1 MVDKYLSH
9 FKSVQNKAYK
19 LLFFFFKGVRILF
32 EIGNSLKVARESSG
46 VSMEEASKDINIKAV
61 ILENI
66 ENGNIGCFK
75 DIFELRGYL
84 TTYAKYLGLD
94 YEKIIDEFNEYMFEY
109 TSKIPI
115 KEIEKTIELKIKEE
129 KKDEKVVSPYTREKK
144 KYNNWVYVVIYVVI
158 FLMIIVAIFWSVKQV
173 TINKSVTDTISYR
186 R

>member
-19 LLFFFFKGVRILF
+19 LLFFYFKGVRILF

-75 DIFELRGYL
+75 DIFELRDYL
-84 TTYAKYLGLD
+84 TTYAKYLG
-94 YEKIIDEFNEYMFEY
+94 
-109 TSKIPI
+109 
-115 KEIEKTIELKIKEE
+115 
-129 KKDEKVVSPYTREKK
+129 
-144 KYNNWVYVVIYVVI
+144 
-158 FLMIIVAIFWSVKQV
+158 
-173 TINKSVTDTISYR
+173 
-186 R
+186 